1 MYIFF
6 KRFLDLLLSL
16 LILPFILI
24 LTVFVGLCI
33 KIEDGGPIF
42 YMALRTGR
50 YGKLFKMYKFR
61 SMKVNA
67 PDIRLADGSTFN
79 SDDDPRVTKIGKFL
93 RRTSIDEIPQ
103 FINVLIG
110 DMALIGPR
118 PDTPMYLDKY
128 TDEERVVLNV
138 RPGIT
143 GYNQAVNR
151 NTVLTKEKLK
161 NDIYYVKNMSFSL
174 DIKIIWMTILVV
186 LGNKNINRN
195 ESSNG
200 ESYILNSEEENTK
213 NK

>member
-16 LILPFILI
+16 LILPFLPILI
-24 LTVFVGLCI
+24 VLVGLCI

-50 YGKLFKMYKFR
+50 YGKPFKMYKFR

-79 SDDDPRVTKIGKFL
+79 SDDDPRVTKMGKFL

-118 PDTPMYLDKY
+118 PDTPMDLDKY
-128 TDEERVVLNV
+128 TDEERVMLNV

-151 NTVLTKEKLK
+151 NSVLTKEKLK

>member
-24 LTVFVGLCI
+24 LTVLVGLCI

-50 YGKLFKMYKFR
+50 YGKPFKMYKFR
-61 SMKVNA
+61 SMKVNS

-79 SDDDPRVTKIGKFL
+79 SDDDPRVTKMGKFL

-118 PDTPMYLDKY
+118 PDTPMYLNKY

-195 ESSNG
+195 ESFNG

>member
-118 PDTPMYLDKY
+118 PDTPVYLNKY

-195 ESSNG
+195 ESFNG

>member
-6 KRFLDLLLSL
+6 KRILDILLSL
-16 LILPFILI
+16 FIFPFLLI
-24 LTVFVGLCI
+24 LTLLVGLCI
-33 KIEDGGPIF
+33 KIEDGGPVF

-50 YGKLFKMYKFR
+50 YGKSFKMYKFR

-67 PDIRLADGSTFN
+67 PDIRLVDGSTFN
-79 SDDDPRVTKIGKFL
+79 SDDDPRVTKVGKFL

-143 GYNQAVNR
+143 GYNQSVNR

-161 NDIYYVKNMSFSL
+161 NDIFYVKNMSFLL
-174 DIKIIWMTILVV
+174 DVKIIWMTVLTV

-195 ESSNG
+195 NLSSRG
-200 ESYILNSEEENTK
+200 RYILNSEEENTK

>member
-24 LTVFVGLCI
+24 LTVLVGLCI

-61 SMKVNA
+61 SMKVNS

-79 SDDDPRVTKIGKFL
+79 SDDDPRVTKMGKFL

-118 PDTPMYLDKY
+118 PDTPVYLNKY

-195 ESSNG
+195 ESFNG

>member
-24 LTVFVGLCI
+24 LTVLVGLCI

-50 YGKLFKMYKFR
+50 YGKPFKMYKFR
-61 SMKVNA
+61 SMKVNS

-79 SDDDPRVTKIGKFL
+79 SDDDPRVTKMGKFL

-186 LGNKNINRN
+186 LSNKNINRN

>member
-24 LTVFVGLCI
+24 LTVLVGLCI

-50 YGKLFKMYKFR
+50 YGKPFKMYKFR
-61 SMKVNA
+61 SMKVNS

-79 SDDDPRVTKIGKFL
+79 SDDDPRVTKMGKFL

>member
-1 MYIFF
+1 M
-6 KRFLDLLLSL
+6 LLSL

-161 NDIYYVKNMSFSL
+161 NDIYYVKNMAFSL

-195 ESSNG
+195 ESFNG
-200 ESYILNSEEENTK
+200 ESCILNSEEENTK